1 MLSIQ
6 FGGAGCGKTCLVL
19 LFTCLP
25 YFAKTCMRCCAG
37 PSDSTTA
44 LLDASAAFFGSQP
57 GEQDPDAWLHGD
69 QPALGITDYFEHDQ
83 DMM

>member
-1 MLSIQ
+1 
-6 FGGAGCGKTCLVL
+6 
-19 LFTCLP
+19 
-25 YFAKTCMRCCAG
+25 MRCCAG
-37 PSDSTTA
+37 PSDTTTA
-44 LLDASAAFFGSQP
+44 LLDGNLRMDASAAFFGNQP